1 MRPTFL
7 AFHTA
12 HRALAASQANI
23 DVVGNN
29 ISNVNTAGYTR
40 QRVDLNSISNTAT
53 GQRYIAHGPQI
64 GHGVE
69 VSNFSQIRDPF
80 LDARYRNEAS
90 ENGKFNTILAGLADL
105 ERVLD
110 EVDTLGLQN
119 EISNFVNQLQ
129 TLSQTPTSK
138 DLSLIVRTAAQKV
151 TQIMNVYSNQINEVR
166 DQQIFDLKDVVIENQ
181 FNSLVKNIALLNTQ
195 IREELTHGNTPNE
208 LYDQRNM
215 LIDELSSIANIK
227 VTITPEKISEDLTIE
242 NLSISLYDT
251 NFGGNTLGL
260 VQGGL
265 FNTLTVVGGDNGT
278 QARIEV
284 NSSFGAPPDKDVTE
298 LITGGSI
305 RGYLDLINGKGVYA
319 DTSSKENEFR
329 GTLYYLNAMNTFA
342 KNFAQVFNELNAI
355 ATPPPDTK
363 DLFTSSDGI
372 SPITAGNIIIS
383 TKWLEDPTYIT
394 TTGGNSGPGSSDNVL
409 RMIEAVTNKRDFLID
424 PNDNDS
430 GKMFHGNFAE
440 YLTGM
445 TGELALDIDL
455 NKNFANTSDSV
466 LGNLFVSR
474 EAMSGV
480 NLDEEGINLMAF
492 QKSYNAAA
500 RYFTALDE
508 AVDTI
513 INRMGLVGR

>member
-181 FNSLVKNIALLNTQ
+181 FNSLVK
-195 IREELTHGNTPNE
+195 
-208 LYDQRNM
+208 
-215 LIDELSSIANIK
+215 
-227 VTITPEKISEDLTIE
+227 
-242 NLSISLYDT
+242 
-251 NFGGNTLGL
+251 TLP
-260 VQGGL
+260 
-265 FNTLTVVGGDNGT
+265 F
-278 QARIEV
+278 
-284 NSSFGAPPDKDVTE
+284 
-298 LITGGSI
+298 
-305 RGYLDLINGKGVYA
+305 
-319 DTSSKENEFR
+319 
-329 GTLYYLNAMNTFA
+329 
-342 KNFAQVFNELNAI
+342 
-355 ATPPPDTK
+355 
-363 DLFTSSDGI
+363 
-372 SPITAGNIIIS
+372 
-383 TKWLEDPTYIT
+383 
-394 TTGGNSGPGSSDNVL
+394 
-409 RMIEAVTNKRDFLID
+409 
-424 PNDNDS
+424 
-430 GKMFHGNFAE
+430 
-440 YLTGM
+440 
-445 TGELALDIDL
+445 
-455 NKNFANTSDSV
+455 
-466 LGNLFVSR
+466 
-474 EAMSGV
+474 
-480 NLDEEGINLMAF
+480 
-492 QKSYNAAA
+492 
-500 RYFTALDE
+500 
-508 AVDTI
+508 
-513 INRMGLVGR
+513 